1 MKLVLTGLSPT
12 DEAAL
17 TIFLGRAM
25 SGWSCQS
32 VAAAPAMVLPEAD
45 IYVLNLLPLGLSRW
59 SETVHTRLLALLD
72 GRPAVLLVPG
82 HDRSWVTHLQ
92 DAAQRGIVFL
102 SKPYGTE
109 DMRVALQTAAKGVPP
124 SPPPVTPTPAT
135 SPAPVPA
142 IASGPVRSAS
152 KVLQPVLSATE
163 APHGL
168 SVQEFQN
175 KLATLPDGDSLAFLR
190 KLDEMMSYEHP
201 FEVRF
206 TVHNILLVHPAHG
219 WVASNTPLVV
229 IARVCQSSALAS
241 AVEIRELAGHEAEDR
256 MQLLGLS
263 PSELDLFL
271 LNLWNAVA
279 PGQPKA

>member
-1 MKLVLTGLSPT
+1 MKLVLTGLSHT

-25 SGWSCQS
+25 DGWSCQS
-32 VAAAPAMVLPEAD
+32 VAAAPAMDLPEAD

-59 SETVHTRLLALLD
+59 SEAAQTRLLAMLD
-72 GRPAVLLVPG
+72 ARPAVLLVPG
-82 HDRSWVTHLQ
+82 HDRSWATHLQ
-92 DAAQRGIVFL
+92 DAAQRSIVFL

-109 DMRVALQTAAKGVPP
+109 DMRVALQTAAKGVPA
-124 SPPPVTPTPAT
+124 SPPPVTPTLAARPA
-135 SPAPVPA
+135 PAPVV
-142 IASGPVRSAS
+142 ASRAVRSAS
-152 KVLQPVLSATE
+152 KVVQPVLSAAE

-168 SVQEFQN
+168 SVQEFQD
-175 KLATLPDGDSLAFLR
+175 KLAALPQGDSFAFLR
-190 KLDEMMSYEHP
+190 KLDEMLSYEHP
-201 FEVRF
+201 FEARF
-206 TVHNILLVHPAHG
+206 TVHNLLLVHPAHG

-229 IARVCQSSALAS
+229 IARVCQSAALAS

-256 MQLLGLS
+256 MQLLGLA